1 MANNTIDTSALSAA
15 FKEVRD
21 DMTNRTSRVMVV
33 AAGRIVKAEAKRIAV
48 ANGSKRTG
56 AMIKNI
62 AFKFEKDAPQ
72 GTTQYNVGVR
82 HGSSLSGKAKSNAK
96 LKVNGKG
103 RIIKVYVDDPYYW
116 SWVEFG
122 HRFLPKSFNGN
133 TSVRARRKAVATSF
147 ASPKPF
153 LAPALVNVQQ
163 AAIDAM
169 EVALVKALE
178 KQGGSS

>member
-1 MANNTIDTSALSAA
+1 MASNTIDTSKLSAA
-15 FKEVRD
+15 FKQVRD
-21 DMTNRTSRVMVV
+21 DMARRTSRVMVV

-56 AMIKNI
+56 AMIKNV
-62 AFKFEKDAPQ
+62 AFKFEKDAPA

-82 HGSSLSGKAKSNAK
+82 HGSDLSKKDKSNTK
-96 LKVNGKG
+96 HKVNGKG
-103 RIIKVYVDDPYYW
+103 RIVKVYVDDPYYW

-153 LAPALVNVQQ
+153 LAPALVNAQQ

-169 EVALVKALE
+169 AEALVKELE
-178 KQGGSS
+178 KQGDSS